1 MCAISHL
8 CLREKRHS
16 PTTRLF
22 NSRRDPCVA
31 NGKIVPLALRNTSR
45 CARGQN
51 AVTLPA
57 ERAGATPRTFWATE
71 SRKSGVAPAQSGV
84 FLCVTFL
91 ILVSFISSLSR
102 DLCASQAEE
111 DAEDEAEVRN
121 SYLLQL
127 LCPHSRRAHQRSF
140 LLGWSDP
147 RLTLGTEPCAKV
159 GSSSPTR
166 SHSAAILCILS
177 CVTSTP
183 SGTCSIAKVGAK
195 VTDRVICVFHVRVT
209 FDAGNAFE
217 TLCHWHPSITKE
229 ALKTEKVRN
238 KVWPEL
244 LRPRILI
251 VFPASEPITA
261 ISDPSTY

>member
-1 MCAISHL
+1 VHAD
-8 CLREKRHS
+8 K
-16 PTTRLF
+16 TR
-22 NSRRDPCVA
+22 SRF
-31 NGKIVPLALRNTSR
+31 LRNGRERPHELFGRLKAEKVGSLPPNLVFFSVSLFSSSCLLFPRFPGTYAHPKLKKMLKTKLKCVIPTFFS
-45 CARGQN
+45 CFAHILAARTKE
-51 AVTLPA
+51 VSCW
-57 ERAGATPRTFWATE
+57 AGATHDSLWA
-71 SRKSGVAPAQSGV
+71 
-84 FLCVTFL
+84 
-91 ILVSFISSLSR
+91 
-102 DLCASQAEE
+102 
-111 DAEDEAEVRN
+111 RN
-121 SYLLQL
+121 RVQKWG
-127 LCPHSRRAHQRSF
+127 R
-140 LLGWSDP
+140 
-147 RLTLGTEPCAKV
+147 
-159 GSSSPTR
+159 SSPTR